1 MFLINPHTPTSGS
14 ISRCLNKEVRL
25 EPCDHTLG
33 AYKKFQ
39 NPILPGSKLSLRQ
52 EGITD
57 PPKATPKP
65 PEHMNRGIVEPV
77 TGT

>member
-1 MFLINPHTPTSGS
+1 M
-14 ISRCLNKEVRL
+14 

-39 NPILPGSKLSLRQ
+39 IPILPGSKVSLRQ

-57 PPKATPKP
+57 SPTATPKS
-65 PEHMNRGIVEPV
+65 PEGVNRRTVESV
-77 TGT
+77 IGT